1 MRKAWV
7 SAEKRYKYTKSIN
20 STNITVELIWDAR
33 WREALVVVSVDN
45 SLYEPDYRPFSF
57 MNSGRAFLKTIKELE
72 RINTLAE
79 LNEFLNKL
87 N

>member
-1 MRKAWV
+1 MWV
-7 SAEKRYKYTKSIN
+7 SAEKRYKYSKSIN
-20 STNITVELIWDAR
+20 STNITVELIWDAK
-33 WREALVVVSVDN
+33 WKEALVVVGVND
-45 SLYEPDYRPFSF
+45 SLYEPNYKPFSF
-57 MNSGRAFLKTIKELE
+57 VSSGRAFLKTIKELE